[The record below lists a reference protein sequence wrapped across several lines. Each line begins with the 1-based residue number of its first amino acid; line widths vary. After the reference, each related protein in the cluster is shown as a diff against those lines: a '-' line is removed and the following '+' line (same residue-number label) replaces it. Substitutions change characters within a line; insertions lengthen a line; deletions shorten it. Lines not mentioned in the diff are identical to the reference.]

1 MNSIFTKIRDKHALW
16 YKGIVFVFCIIA
28 CTYLLP
34 KHIFTP
40 IKNVQVGDTW
50 LNDNLI
56 SSFDFLIKKS
66 NEELTTEKKE
76 ARPYKILTA
85 GKQVTIKS
93 TKAINH
99 VMLWTTGG
107 NRVIE
112 QKKINSNSYTFTIPV
127 NQKTFFLMIGLEGG
141 KIYTEKIGIRE

>member
-1 MNSIFTKIRDKHALW
+1 MMPSIQRLFAIT
-16 YKGIVFVFCIIA
+16 
-28 CTYLLP
+28 LL
-34 KHIFTP
+34 
-40 IKNVQVGDTW
+40 
-50 LNDNLI
+50 
-56 SSFDFLIKKS
+56 SFICFAS
-66 NEELTTEKKE
+66 QAQPVYSPAYPTEKKE

-93 TKAINH
+93 TKAIKH

-112 QKKINSNSYTFTIPV
+112 QKQINSNSYTFTIPV

-141 KIYTEKIGIRE
+141 KIYTDKIGVQY

>member
-1 MNSIFTKIRDKHALW
+1 MVSSIQRLFAIT
-16 YKGIVFVFCIIA
+16 
-28 CTYLLP
+28 LL
-34 KHIFTP
+34 
-40 IKNVQVGDTW
+40 
-50 LNDNLI
+50 
-56 SSFDFLIKKS
+56 FLICFAS
-66 NEELTTEKKE
+66 QAQPVNSPAYPTEKRE

-93 TKAINH
+93 TKAIKH

-112 QKKINSNSYTFTIPV
+112 QKQINSNSYTFTIPI

-141 KIYTEKIGIRE
+141 KIYTDKIGVQY